1 MSPGR
6 TGAGRL
12 YLDHFGLLE
21 PPFTLTPNTG
31 YFLASPA
38 HREALN
44 LLLFALRSGEGFVK
58 ITGEV
63 GTGKTLLCRKL
74 MCQLGDG
81 FVSAYVPHP
90 PTSSEGLIGSV
101 AEELGAKAPGD
112 RNRALRELGRLL
124 IQLDAAGRRAVLLLD
139 EAHVLPEDALEAVR
153 LLTNLETER
162 QKLLQVVLFGQ
173 PELDQRLARPG
184 LRQLRQRIS
193 FAYRLRPLSGGEL
206 AAYVHHRLRV
216 AGHRGEPLF
225 AQEALDVLLR
235 ASGGIPRLVN
245 VLGNKALLAAWG
257 RSSPRVL
264 ARHVRRAAADTEGA
278 RRLRASPFGAL
289 LPTGAARSRP

>member
-1 MSPGR
+1 MSEG
-6 TGAGRL
+6 GRL

-81 FVSAYVPHP
+81 FVTAYVPHP
-90 PTSSEGLIGSV
+90 PTSSDGLLAAV
-101 AEELGAKAPGD
+101 AEEMGLEVDSTD
-112 RNRALRELGRLL
+112 RNRTLRQLSNQL
-124 IQLDAAGRRAVLLLD
+124 IELDAAGRRAVLVID

-173 PELDQRLARPG
+173 PELDQRLAQPV
-184 LRQLRQRIS
+184 LRQLRQRIA
-193 FAYRLRPLSGGEL
+193 FAYRLRPLSRGEL
-206 AAYVHHRLRV
+206 GVYVEHRLRV
-216 AGHRGEPLF
+216 AGSRSGSLF
-225 AQEALDVLLR
+225 ESEAIDVLQR

-257 RSSPRVL
+257 RRAPRVL
-264 ARHVRRAAADTEGA
+264 AGHVRRAAADTEGA
-278 RRLRASPFGAL
+278 HRLRASPLGTWL
-289 LPTGAARSRP
+289 RPRASG

>member
-1 MSPGR
+1 VS
-6 TGAGRL
+6 TGARL

-21 PPFTLTPNTG
+21 APFTLTPNTG

-74 MCQLGDG
+74 ICQLADG
-81 FVSAYVPHP
+81 FESVYVPHP
-90 PTSSEGLIGSV
+90 PTSSEGLLAAV
-101 AEELGAKAPGD
+101 AEEMGLEIASD
-112 RNRALRELGRLL
+112 ERNRVLRRLAQRL
-124 IQLDAAGRRAVLLLD
+124 IELDAAGRRAVLVID
-139 EAHVLPEDALEAVR
+139 EAHVLPEDTLEAVR

-173 PELDQRLARPG
+173 PELDQRLAQPG

-193 FAYRLRPLSGGEL
+193 FAYRLRPLSRSEL
-206 AAYVHHRLRV
+206 GVYVEHRLRV
-216 AGHRGEPLF
+216 AGSRGESLF
-225 AQEALDVLLR
+225 ASEAIDVLQR

-257 RSSPRVL
+257 HRAPRVL
-264 ARHVRRAAADTEGA
+264 ASHVRRAAADTEGA
-278 RRLRASPFGAL
+278 RRLYASPFGAWL
-289 LPTGAARSRP
+289 RPRATG

>member
-1 MSPGR
+1 MSEG
-6 TGAGRL
+6 GRL

-81 FVSAYVPHP
+81 FVTAYVPHP
-90 PTSSEGLIGSV
+90 PTSTEGLLAAV
-101 AEELGAKAPGD
+101 AEEMGLGVATD
-112 RNRALRELGRLL
+112 RNRTLRQLSSRL
-124 IQLDAAGRRAVLLLD
+124 IELDAAGRRAVLVID

-173 PELDQRLARPG
+173 PELDRRLAQPS
-184 LRQLRQRIS
+184 LRQLRQRIAFS
-193 FAYRLRPLSGGEL
+193 YRLRPLSRSEL
-206 AAYVHHRLRV
+206 GVYVEHRLRV
-216 AGHRGEPLF
+216 AGSRDESLF
-225 AQEALDVLLR
+225 ECEAIDVLQR

-257 RSSPRVL
+257 RRAHRV
-264 ARHVRRAAADTEGA
+264 AASHVRRAAADTEGA
-278 RRLRASPFGAL
+278 RRLGASAL
-289 LPTGAARSRP
+289 GGWLRSRGAG